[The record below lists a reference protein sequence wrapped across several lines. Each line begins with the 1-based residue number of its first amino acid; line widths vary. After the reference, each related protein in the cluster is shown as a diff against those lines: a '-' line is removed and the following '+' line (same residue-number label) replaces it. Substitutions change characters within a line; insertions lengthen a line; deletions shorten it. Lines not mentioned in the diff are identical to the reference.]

1 MSVNIFFTSW
11 VKIRKEMFAIL
22 LLAVPGY
29 LSAQEVQVNG
39 GFLSDSLKIGEQT
52 AFYLS
57 ARYPSNLT
65 VLFPDST
72 HSFAPFEYQHKEY
85 FITATKDGISRDSAV
100 YFLTTFEVNRE
111 QALSLPV
118 YLIQQADSTPVHSP
132 IDTVLITQ
140 FVASVPDT
148 VATADLPLK
157 MNTAYQKVHYD
168 LNFWMMVIIIAVVV
182 VLALTVWLLFGKRI
196 RKYFQARRLQ
206 KNYATFIDRYNAS
219 LAQLKSAFSPPATE
233 SALVTWKKYM
243 EELNAQPFTKLT
255 TPETMRL
262 IKAPALND
270 DLRRIDKAIYGHD
283 TAVVESLENLKAFA
297 HQEYQRKL
305 KEVQHGK

>member
-1 MSVNIFFTSW
+1 MSVNAFFTRCRN
-11 VKIRKEMFAIL
+11 VRKELFVVL
-22 LLAVPGY
+22 FLWLPFSLA
-29 LSAQEVQVNG
+29 AQDVQVNG

-52 AFYLS
+52 AFYLA

-65 VLFPDST
+65 ILFPDST

-85 FITATKDGISRDSAV
+85 FNTATTDGISRDSAV
-100 YFLTTFEVNRE
+100 YFLTTFEVDRE
-111 QALSLPV
+111 QFLSLPV
-118 YLIQQADSTPVHSP
+118 YIVQQADSLAVESP
-132 IDTVLITQ
+132 SDTVLITQ
-140 FVASVPDT
+140 FVAHVPDT
-148 VATADLPLK
+148 VPTPDLPLK

-168 LNFWMMVIIIAVVV
+168 FNFWMMVIIVTV
-182 VLALTVWLLFGKRI
+182 VLVVALTIWLAFGRRI

-206 KNYATFIDRYNAS
+206 RNYALFTDRYNAL
-219 LAQLKSAFSPPATE
+219 LAQVKSAFSPPATE
-233 SALVTWKKYM
+233 SALVTWKRYM
-243 EELNAQPFTKLT
+243 EDLKAQPFTKLT
-255 TPETMRL
+255 TPETARL
-262 IKAPALND
+262 IHAPALSE